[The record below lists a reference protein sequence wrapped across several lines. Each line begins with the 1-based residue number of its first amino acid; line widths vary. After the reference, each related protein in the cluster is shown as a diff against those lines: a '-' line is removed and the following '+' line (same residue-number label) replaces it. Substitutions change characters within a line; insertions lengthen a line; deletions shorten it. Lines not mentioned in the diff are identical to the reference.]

1 MPNTMP
7 KRFATLLL
15 GIGLIVIG
23 ALFFVAPEQAFAV
36 QWLMRLWPVALI
48 LAGLVRVA
56 GYLIDRHPRSPAGGM
71 MITAIGGVMLS
82 ANLLGHNS
90 LILILGKYWFW
101 ILLAF
106 IAGRLLKQYT
116 HRIEDGLR
124 PNTFS
129 PGAVAVMILIVA
141 AGLAASFAV
150 KNGQGGFNLRLGDLS
165 VGDYVFGDQIS
176 VEDEP
181 PQSFA
186 LAPNSRL
193 FINNAN
199 GDVEI
204 NSAPQSQA
212 TARLIKRVRA
222 VSDEEA
228 RKIAKNISLQIAPNG
243 VGYQFN
249 IAANGVQQGFGVS
262 IVVTLPQNL
271 LAGVEI
277 NNALGVVKLTGL
289 QGDHVIRGCERA
301 EITRNAGGVTV
312 ENARGAVELSE
323 IQGSVYLTNMRQA
336 VNLRAINGPISLEV
350 KGGNVS
356 MENSTGP
363 LQLRAADAQIEITEV
378 GNGAP
383 ATARVVNIEQAR
395 NSRIR
400 LREIKGAVMIKAER
414 SRVEAEEIAGDFKV
428 DSSSDRVRV
437 NRLKGVLWIK
447 SENGAVEVEEVR
459 GLTTIEATNDVM
471 VRNFRGPLSVT
482 TREGSIDLDT
492 SEKLSGDLSVYNDR
506 GRIRV
511 SIPKDSGFRLDANAG
526 EGRVKEQGFDDT
538 EWSRED
544 RSYITGYNITASSPL
559 VSLRSN
565 HGEIQLRSS
574 GLARASHD
582 KDE

>member
-1 MPNTMP
+1 MP

-36 QWLMRLWPVALI
+36 KWLMRLWPVALI

-56 GYLIDRHPRSPAGGM
+56 GYMIDRHPRSPAGGM
-71 MITAIGGVMLS
+71 MITAIGGVLLS
-82 ANLLGHNS
+82 ANLLEHNS

-106 IAGRLLKQYT
+106 IGGRLLKQYT

-129 PGAVAVMILIVA
+129 PGAIVVMILIVA
-141 AGLAASFAV
+141 AGLAASIVA
-150 KNGQGGFNLRLGDLS
+150 KNGHGEFNLRLGDLS
-165 VGDYVFGDQIS
+165 VGDYVFGDPIS
-176 VEDEP
+176 IEDEI

-212 TARLIKRVRA
+212 TARLIRRIRVA
-222 VSDEEA
+222 SEEEA
-228 RKIAKNISLQIAPNG
+228 RAVAKNISLQIASNG

-249 IAANGVQQGFGVS
+249 VAASGVRQDFGVS
-262 IVVTLPQNL
+262 IIVTLPQNL
-271 LAGVEI
+271 PAGVEI

-289 QGDHVIRGCERA
+289 EGAHVIRGCERA
-301 EITRNAGGVTV
+301 EISRNAGGVTV
-312 ENARGAVELSE
+312 ENPRGAVELSD
-323 IQGSVYLTNMRQA
+323 IQGPVYLTNTRQA
-336 VNLRAINGPISLEV
+336 VNLRAINGPVRLDV
-350 KGGNVS
+350 KGGAVS
-356 MENSTGP
+356 LGHSSGP
-363 LQLRAADAQIEITEV
+363 LLLQVTDAQVEITGV
-378 GNGAP
+378 GPAAFDDAS

-400 LREIKGAVMIKAER
+400 LQEIKGAVAIKAEH
-414 SRVEAEEIAGDFKV
+414 SPVEAEEIAGDFKV

-437 NRLKGVLWIK
+437 NGISGVLWVK
-447 SENGAVEVEEVR
+447 SKNGAVEVEEVR
-459 GLTTIEATNDVM
+459 GLTTIEATRDVT
-471 VRNFRGPLSVT
+471 VRDFRGPLSVT
-482 TREGSIDLDT
+482 SREGAIDLET
-492 SEKLSGDLSVYNDR
+492 SEKLNSDLNVSIDR

-511 SIPKDSGFRLDANAG
+511 SLPKDGGFRLEANAG
-526 EGRVKEQGFDDT
+526 SGRVTAQGFDDHV
-538 EWSRED
+538 WAREE
-544 RSYITGYNITASSPL
+544 RSYVAGYNITSSSPL
-559 VSLRSN
+559 VSLRSSR
-565 HGEIQLRSS
+565 GEIQLRSS
-574 GLARASHD
+574 GLATASHN
-582 KDE
+582 

>member
-1 MPNTMP
+1 MS
-7 KRFATLLL
+7 KRIATLLF

-36 QWLMRLWPVALI
+36 RWLMRLWPVALI

-56 GYLIDRHPRSPAGGM
+56 GYLIDRHPRSPAGGL
-71 MITAIGGVMLS
+71 MITAIGGILLS

-90 LILILGKYWFW
+90 FILILGKYWFW

-116 HRIEDGLR
+116 HRFEDGLR

-129 PGAVAVMILIVA
+129 PGAIVVMILIVG
-141 AGLAASFAV
+141 AGLAASFVA
-150 KNGQGGFNLRLGDLS
+150 KNNGAGFNLRFGALS
-165 VGDYVFGDQIS
+165 VGDYVFGNQIA
-176 VEDEP
+176 VEDEM

-193 FINNAN
+193 LINNVN

-222 VSDEEA
+222 ANVEEA
-228 RKIAKNISLQIAPNG
+228 RKVAKNISLQIAPNG

-249 IAANGVQQGFGVS
+249 VAATGVQQDFGVS

-271 LAGVEI
+271 PAGVEI
-277 NNALGVVKLTGL
+277 NNALGVVKLTDL
-289 QGDHVIRGCERA
+289 QGVHVIRGCERA
-301 EITRNAGGVTV
+301 EIARNTGGVTV
-312 ENARGAVELSE
+312 ENPRGAVELSQ
-323 IQGSVYLTNMRQA
+323 IQGPVSLTNTRQS
-336 VNLRAINGPISLEV
+336 VNLRAINGAVTLEV

-356 MENSTGP
+356 LDNSSGP
-363 LQLRAADAQIEITEV
+363 LQLRAADAQIDITGV
-378 GNGAP
+378 GNDASAP
-383 ATARVVNIEQAR
+383 SRIVTIEQAR
-395 NSRIR
+395 NSRIK
-400 LREIKGAVMIKAER
+400 LQEIKGAVVIKAER

-428 DSSSDRVRV
+428 DSLSDRVRV
-437 NRLKGVLWIK
+437 NRINGALWIK
-447 SENGAVEVEEVR
+447 SENGAVEVEKVR
-459 GLTTIEATNDVM
+459 GQATIEATRDVT
-471 VRNFRGPLSVT
+471 VRDFRGPLKVSS
-482 TREGSIDLDT
+482 REGAIDLET
-492 SEKLSGDLSVYNDR
+492 PEKLNGDISVASER

-526 EGRVKEQGFDDT
+526 TGRVKGQEGFDDA
-538 EWSRED
+538 EWTRVE
-544 RSYITGYNITASSPL
+544 RSYVSGYNITSSSPL

-574 GLARASHD
+574 GLAMASHD
-582 KDE
+582 KDD